1 MREESSKPGTS
12 SQTSRIEP
20 GVNRNGLQRS
30 QPVNSVIELYAAAFP
45 WPYKLQT
52 ATSAKR
58 KKRTLIAYY
67 LRGILLAGSSFFTT
81 LFSYDFPLAHCV
93 TNTVAAALVFLL
105 FSFTL

>member
-1 MREESSKPGTS
+1 MREESSKPAELSLVSTETVCREAS
-12 SQTSRIEP
+12 LLTLSLSFMLQLSR
-20 GVNRNGLQRS
+20 GLI
-30 QPVNSVIELYAAAFP
+30 N
-45 WPYKLQT
+45 YKQQLLP
-52 ATSAKR
+52 KEK

-93 TNTVAAALVFLL
+93 TNTLAAALVFLL

>member
-1 MREESSKPGTS
+1 MREESSKPAELSLVSTETVCREAS
-12 SQTSRIEP
+12 LLTLSLSFTLQLSR
-20 GVNRNGLQRS
+20 GLI
-30 QPVNSVIELYAAAFP
+30 N
-45 WPYKLQT
+45 YKRRLLP
-52 ATSAKR
+52 KE
-58 KKRTLIAYY
+58 KNRTLIAYY

>member
-1 MREESSKPGTS
+1 MREESSKPAELSLVSTETVCREAS
-12 SQTSRIEP
+12 LLTLSLSFMLQLSR
-20 GVNRNGLQRS
+20 GLI
-30 QPVNSVIELYAAAFP
+30 N
-45 WPYKLQT
+45 YKQQLLP
-52 ATSAKR
+52 KG

-93 TNTVAAALVFLL
+93 TNTLAAALVFLL

>member
-1 MREESSKPGTS
+1 MREESSKPAELSLVSTETVCREAS
-12 SQTSRIEP
+12 LLTLSLSFMLQLSR
-20 GVNRNGLQRS
+20 GLINYKQRLL
-30 QPVNSVIELYAAAFP
+30 PKE
-45 WPYKLQT
+45 
-52 ATSAKR
+52 

-93 TNTVAAALVFLL
+93 TNTLAAALVFLL